1 MFVGTCR
8 EEKRGQW
15 KWGGIR
21 ESYGGENNKKKYIM
35 YMYELVKD

>member
-1 MFVGTCR
+1 MLGGCW
-8 EEKRGQW
+8 EEKRSQW

-21 ESYGGENNKKKYIM
+21 ESYGGENDKKYIM